1 MTDGYEPVQGRT
13 DLFVRYTMFPTNFD
27 KVESLL
33 TTLVLG
39 QHPVKKRRISYLHE
53 FKDWRYDES

>member
-1 MTDGYEPVQGRT
+1 MTDGYEPVQDRT
-13 DLFVRYTMFPTNFD
+13 DLFVRYTMPRTNFD

-39 QHPVKKRRISYLHE
+39 QLPEKKKNFLLT
-53 FKDWRYDES
+53 